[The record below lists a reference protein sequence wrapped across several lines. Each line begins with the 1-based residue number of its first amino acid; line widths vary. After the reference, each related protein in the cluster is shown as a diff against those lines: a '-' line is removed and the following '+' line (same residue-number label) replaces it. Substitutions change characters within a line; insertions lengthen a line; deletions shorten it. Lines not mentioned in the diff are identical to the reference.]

1 VVDLAVT
8 NFDSNQN
15 PNVSILLG
23 NGDGTFQNPANYELP
38 PDQFQTPTAIT
49 ASDLDGNDAPDVA
62 VANTGNRSEVV
73 VFLNKGDGTLEA
85 PVSYDPVLKQAYPLA
100 FTTSD
105 FNGDGKADLVV
116 GYLLAFNGVGN
127 IAVFLGN
134 GGGTLQDPVA
144 FDSGTQEL
152 TSLTAADLNGG
163 SVADLA
169 TTSQGTDD
177 QGPSNASVLLG
188 NGDGTFQAPEAYAAG
203 SGTAFVAASDLN
215 GDEKP
220 DLATAN
226 ASSNDVSILL
236 NVAPPQVSSGRASR
250 PRRAPRYGGSARGG
264 PR

>member
-1 VVDLAVT
+1 MVDLAVT

-49 ASDLDGNDAPDVA
+49 ASDLDGDDAPDVA

-144 FDSGTQEL
+144 FNSGTQEL
-152 TSLTAADLNGG
+152 TSLTAADLNGD

-177 QGPSNASVLLG
+177 QGPRTPLFS
-188 NGDGTFQAPEAYAAG
+188 
-203 SGTAFVAASDLN
+203 
-215 GDEKP
+215 
-220 DLATAN
+220 LATAT
-226 ASSNDVSILL
+226 APSRHPRLMRPAAVRRSSRLRISTETRSRILPPRTQ
-236 NVAPPQVSSGRASR
+236 APTTSR
-250 PRRAPRYGGSARGG
+250 SCSTSRRRRSR
-264 PR
+264 R